1 MPDEP
6 VSPIRLGAHDIALDR
21 ERMRR
26 RRVYRLAAVVLAAEA
41 YVIVG
46 AFLGWPV
53 VPRLPAMDPLVLVPV
68 LFFVALILLLVG
80 TQVGSARS
88 PHVVFRP
95 EQVDVKLDDVIGID
109 PVKEDVRRS
118 LDLFQTHRRFAEQMG
133 GTPRRGL
140 LFEGAPGTGKTMTAK
155 AMAAEAGVP
164 FLFVSATSFQSM
176 YYGAT
181 ARKIRAYFRALRA
194 AARREGGAIGFIEE
208 IDAIALRRGG
218 MFPGLTGFSGTAAAG
233 RPGETGIVPGAGSP
247 GSAGL
252 SGAWLTD
259 AGLARAGRGHV
270 TNAVVSEGTGG
281 VVNEL
286 LVQMQSF
293 DQPTGGDRL
302 VNWALAKVNLL
313 LAADRQLR
321 LRRPGRA
328 PILLI
333 AATNRADALDPA
345 LLRPGRFDR
354 RLTFTAP
361 DAHGRRAL
369 VDHFLT
375 RRAHDAELDDPVLRD
390 RVAAATNGWTPVM
403 IEHLLDE
410 ALVNALRRG
419 STTMSFADVEHAR
432 ITEMVGIGQPV
443 RYTEGEQRL
452 IATHEA
458 GHATVAWLVAPNR
471 TLEVLTIIRRGEA
484 LGLLAHGDCEEVWT
498 RSRYDLHALVQ
509 IAMGGWVA
517 EELFFGQT
525 STGPASDLAAA
536 TRTAAQMVGAAGMT
550 GSLVSFLATDRD
562 LVSAVLA
569 DRTARAEL
577 ERVLEEARASVRRL
591 LARHLHLVEALRD
604 ALLERHELIGPEIT
618 SVLEAAQAEHD
629 GDAADVPVLTGVA
642 GAWASG
648 RAAAGHAVRGRAA
661 AGRAGAADGVRLAAA
676 GRAGAADVDPRPGG
690 TSSPARTGTAVPA
703 RTGTPD
709 SVHTGVTGA
718 AGPGRPSAPRLP

>member
-1 MPDEP
+1 MHEDEL
-6 VSPIRLGAHDIALDR
+6 VSPIRKGAHDIALDR

-41 YVIVG
+41 YVIVS
-46 AFLGWPV
+46 ALLGRDPL
-53 VPRLPAMDPLVLVPV
+53 PSLPAVDPLVLVPV
-68 LFFVALILLLVG
+68 LFFGAMLLLLVG

-88 PHVVFRP
+88 PHLTYRP
-95 EQVDVKLDDVIGID
+95 EQVDVRLDDVIGID

-118 LDLFQTHRRFAEQMG
+118 IDLFQTHRQFADQMG

-181 ARKIRAYFRALRA
+181 ARKIRAYFRALRR
-194 AARREGGAIGFIEE
+194 AARTEGGAIGFIEE

-218 MFPGLTGFSGTAAAG
+218 MLGASSSRTLVGAASAGAPGL
-233 RPGETGIVPGAGSP
+233 
-247 GSAGL
+247 
-252 SGAWLTD
+252 
-259 AGLARAGRGHV
+259 V
-270 TNAVVSEGTGG
+270 TNAMMSEGTGG

-293 DQPTGGDRL
+293 DEPTGGDKAYNRL
-302 VNWALAKVNLL
+302 VAAVNLFL
-313 LAADRQLR
+313 PATRQIR
-321 LRRPGRA
+321 QRRPGRA

-333 AATNRADALDPA
+333 AATNRADSLDPA

-354 RLTFTAP
+354 RLTFSAP

-369 VDHFLT
+369 VDHFLA
-375 RRAHDAELDDPVLRD
+375 RRAHDAELDDPVARD
-390 RVAAATNGWTPVM
+390 RVAASTNGWTPVM

-410 ALVNALRRG
+410 ALVNSLRRG
-419 STTMSFADVEHAR
+419 SLTMSFQDVETAR

-443 RYTEGEQRL
+443 RYTRAEQEL

-458 GHATVAWLVAPNR
+458 GHAVTAWLVAPNR
-471 TLEVLTIIRRGEA
+471 SLEVLTIIRRGES

-498 RSRYDLHALVQ
+498 RSQGDLRALVQ

-525 STGPASDLAAA
+525 TTGPASDLAAA

-550 GSLVSFLATDRD
+550 GSLVSFLATEKP
-562 LVSAVLA
+562 LVDAVVSDGRAREQLEQVLE
-569 DRTARAEL
+569 DARAT
-577 ERVLEEARASVRRL
+577 VRRL
-591 LARHLHLVEALRD
+591 LSRHRYLVEALRD
-604 ALLERHELIGPEIT
+604 ALLERHELLGREIT
-618 SVLEAAQAEHD
+618 DVLVAAHEAA
-629 GDAADVPVLTGVA
+629 TR
-642 GAWASG
+642 ASG
-648 RAAAGHAVRGRAA
+648 DVVPQLADEPSRPAPAA
-661 AGRAGAADGVRLAAA
+661 L
-676 GRAGAADVDPRPGG
+676 PL
-690 TSSPARTGTAVPA
+690 
-703 RTGTPD
+703 
-709 SVHTGVTGA
+709 
-718 AGPGRPSAPRLP
+718 AGPTV